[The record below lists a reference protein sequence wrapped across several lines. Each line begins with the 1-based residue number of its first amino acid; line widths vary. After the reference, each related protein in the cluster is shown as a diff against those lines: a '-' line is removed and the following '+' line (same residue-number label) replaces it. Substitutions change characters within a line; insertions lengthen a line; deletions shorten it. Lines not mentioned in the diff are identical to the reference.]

1 MNLNRNQLNHDR
13 IFNSIMD
20 KQELARWGEE
30 TAQKYLKE
38 RGIRI
43 VEKNFRTQ
51 SGEIDIIGF
60 ENDDL
65 IFFEVKTRSSKKFG
79 YPEEA
84 VNSIKIEKI
93 EMVANEY
100 LDNHAFDNLNWRID
114 TIAIIRNPFSQKYQ
128 IMWFKNVEA

>member
-1 MNLNRNQLNHDR
+1 
-13 IFNSIMD
+13 MD
-20 KQELARWGEE
+20 KQQLARWGEE
-30 TAQKYLKE
+30 TAQNYLKE

-43 VEKNFRTQ
+43 VEKNYRTQ

-65 IFFEVKTRSSKKFG
+65 IFFEVKTRSSIKFG

-84 VNSIKIEKI
+84 VSLKKIEKI

-100 LDNHAFDNLNWRID
+100 LDNISSNNLNWRID
-114 TIAIIRNPFSQKYQ
+114 TIAIIRNPYTQKYQ
-128 IMWFKNVEA
+128 LKWFKNVEA

>member
-1 MNLNRNQLNHDR
+1 
-13 IFNSIMD
+13 MD
-20 KQELARWGEE
+20 KQELAHWGEE
-30 TAQKYLKE
+30 TAQKYLKA

-43 VEKNFRTQ
+43 VEKNYRTP
-51 SGEIDIIGF
+51 SGEIDLIGF

-65 IFFEVKTRSSKKFG
+65 VFFEVKTRSSIKFG

-84 VNSIKIEKI
+84 VNTKKIEKI

-100 LDNHAFDNLNWRID
+100 LDHLSANNLNWRID
-114 TIAIIRNPFSQKYQ
+114 TIAIIRNPHTQKFQ

>member
-1 MNLNRNQLNHDR
+1 MNRQQ
-13 IFNSIMD
+13 F
-20 KQELARWGEE
+20 ARWGEE
-30 TAQKYLKE
+30 TAQNYLKE

-43 VEKNFRTQ
+43 VEKNYRTQ

-65 IFFEVKTRSSKKFG
+65 IFFEVKARSSIKFG

-84 VNSIKIEKI
+84 VSPKKIEKF

-100 LDNHAFDNLNWRID
+100 LDNLSSNNLNWRID
-114 TIAIIRNPFSQKYQ
+114 TIAIIRNPHTQKYQ
-128 IMWFKNVEA
+128 IKWFKNVEA

>member
-1 MNLNRNQLNHDR
+1 MN
-13 IFNSIMD
+13 

-30 TAQKYLKE
+30 IAQNYLKE

-43 VEKNFRTQ
+43 IEKNYRTQ
-51 SGEIDIIGF
+51 SGEIDVIGF

-65 IFFEVKTRSSKKFG
+65 IFFEVKTRSSIKFG

-84 VNSIKIEKI
+84 VNSKKIEKI

-100 LDNHAFDNLNWRID
+100 LDNLSSSNINWRID
-114 TIAIIRNPFSQKYQ
+114 TIAIIRNSYTQKYQ
-128 IMWFKNVEA
+128 IKWFKNVEA

>member
-1 MNLNRNQLNHDR
+1 MN
-13 IFNSIMD
+13 
-20 KQELARWGEE
+20 KQQLARWGEE
-30 TAQKYLKE
+30 TAQNYLNE

-65 IFFEVKTRSSKKFG
+65 IFFEVKTRSSIKFG

-84 VNSIKIEKI
+84 VNSKKVEKI

-100 LDNHAFDNLNWRID
+100 LDNLPSNNLNWRID
-114 TIAIIRNPFSQKYQ
+114 TIAIIRNPHTQKYQ
-128 IMWFKNVEA
+128 IKWFKNVEA